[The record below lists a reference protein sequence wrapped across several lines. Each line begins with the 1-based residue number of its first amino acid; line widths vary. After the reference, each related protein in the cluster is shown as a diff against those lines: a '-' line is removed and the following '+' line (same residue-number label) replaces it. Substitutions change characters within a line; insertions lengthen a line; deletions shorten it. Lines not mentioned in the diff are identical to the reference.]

1 MTDKGLVWLSRS
13 LRWGIGTIFIA
24 TGLVYFKEGGW
35 PALLFGGLMF
45 ITGFFRPRRCM
56 DDQCER

>member
-13 LRWGIGTIFIA
+13 LRWGIGTIFIV